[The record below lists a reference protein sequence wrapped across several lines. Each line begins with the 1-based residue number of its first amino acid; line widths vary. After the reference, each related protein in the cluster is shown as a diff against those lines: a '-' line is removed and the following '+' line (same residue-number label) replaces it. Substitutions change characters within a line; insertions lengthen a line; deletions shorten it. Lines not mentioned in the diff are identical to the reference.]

1 MIMNLSG
8 GGNPKNVL
16 VVSVGEASA
25 TITVTDGATTLTKA
39 SDASGYAYF
48 KNLDEGTWTVTAV
61 NSSSHTAPLTPTV
74 TITSTQT
81 AYFVRLG
88 FEFWLY
94 DNSYADTTLNECSE
108 NSGGWTGVGGE
119 SRTVNYLATRNT
131 GGGVIYAVNS
141 FDMSKY
147 DLVSVLINS
156 SNGLTG
162 NKVQVRATNR
172 TTVLAEAELASGSA
186 QQWLTIDVSAITAQG
201 YIYIS
206 ANSND
211 VVALRKCYLA

>member
-25 TITVTDGATTLTKA
+25 TITVTDGVTTLTKT

-48 KNLDEGTWTVTAV
+48 KNLDEGTWTVSAV

-81 AYFVRLG
+81 AYYVRLG

-94 DNSYADTTLNECSE
+94 DNSYADTSLNECTA

-119 SRTVNYLATRNT
+119 SRTTSYITTRTT
-131 GGGVIYAVNS
+131 GGGALYAVNS
-141 FDMSKY
+141 FDMSDY
-147 DLVSVLINS
+147 DIVSVLVNS

-162 NKVQVRATNR
+162 NKVQVRASNK
-172 TTVLAEAELASGSA
+172 TTVLAEVALETGSD
-186 QQWLTIDVSAITAQG
+186 QQLLTIDVSAITAQA
-201 YIYIS
+201 YIYIT
-206 ANSND
+206 ANGND

>member
-25 TITVTDGATTLTKA
+25 TITVTDGATTLTKT
-39 SDASGYAYF
+39 SDAAGYAYF

-81 AYFVRLG
+81 AYYVRLG

-94 DNSYADTTLNECSE
+94 DNSYADATANQCIA
-108 NSGGWTGVGGE
+108 NSGGWT
-119 SRTVNYLATRNT
+119 T
-131 GGGVIYAVNS
+131 GGTYGANRLTSDPGGGGRTFPNNS
-141 FDMSKY
+141 FDLSNY
-147 DLVSVLINS
+147 DTLAFYVSCA
-156 SNGLTG
+156 NGYT
-162 NKVQVRATNR
+162 NTIRVQLPDNT
-172 TTVLAEAELASGSA
+172 
-186 QQWLTIDVSAITAQG
+186 
-201 YIYIS
+201 
-206 ANSND
+206 
-211 VVALRKCYLA
+211 VVASTTFSSKSTTWVTMDISGLSYKTAKISVVANVGDVFAVYKCYLA

>member
-16 VVSVGEASA
+16 VVFVGESGA
-25 TITVTDGATTLTKA
+25 TINVTKGATTLTKA

-81 AYFVRLG
+81 AYYVRLG

-94 DNSYADTTLNECSE
+94 DNSYADTTLNECTG
-108 NSGGWTGVGGE
+108 NSGGWDGVVGN
-119 SRTVNYLATRNT
+119 RTANYITTRMT
-131 GGGVIYAVNS
+131 GGGAIYAVNS
-141 FDMSKY
+141 FDMSDY
-147 DLVSVLINS
+147 DLVSVLANS
-156 SNGLTG
+156 TNGYAG
-162 NKVQVRATNR
+162 NKVQVRASNKS
-172 TTVLAEAELASGSA
+172 TVLAEVELATGTA
-186 QQWLTIDVSAITAQG
+186 QQWLTIDVSAITAQA
-201 YIYIS
+201 YIYVA
-206 ANSND
+206 ANGND
-211 VVALRKCYLA
+211 VVALHKCYLA

>member
-74 TITSTQT
+74 TITSTQI
-81 AYFVRLG
+81 AYYVRLG

-94 DNSYADTTLNECSE
+94 DNSYADASLNQCTA
-108 NSGGWTGVGGE
+108 NSGGWTAGMGTLG
-119 SRTVNYLATRNT
+119 TNYISTRGT
-131 GGGVIYAVNS
+131 GGGDAAPNNS
-141 FDMSKY
+141 FDLSQY
-147 DLVSVLINS
+147 DTLAFYIGC
-156 SNGLTG
+156 SNGWSNTIA
-162 NKVQVRATNR
+162 VRLSDN
-172 TTVLAEAELASGSA
+172 TTVASATFSSKSA
-186 QQWLTIDVSAITAQG
+186 TWVTIDISNLSYQRA
-201 YIYIS
+201 YIKIS
-206 ANSND
+206 ANTND
-211 VVALRKCYLA
+211 VAQIYQCYLA

>member
-16 VVSVGEASA
+16 VVFVGESGA
-25 TITVTDGATTLTKA
+25 TINVTKGATTLTKA

-81 AYFVRLG
+81 AYYVRLG

-94 DNSYADTTLNECSE
+94 DNSYADPTLNLCTE
-108 NSGGWTGVGGE
+108 NSGGWDGTIGQNVANGI
-119 SRTVNYLATRNT
+119 ATRLT
-131 GGGVIYAVNS
+131 GGGYINVKNS
-141 FDMSKY
+141 FDLSKY
-147 DLVSVLINS
+147 NTL
-156 SNGLTG
+156 
-162 NKVQVRATNR
+162 
-172 TTVLAEAELASGSA
+172 TVLANVANGYNLNYMQVKASDKSTVLAQAEFATGASN
-186 QQWLTIDVSAITAQG
+186 QWLTIDLSAITAVG
-201 YIYIS
+201 YIYFQ
-206 ANSND
+206 AQTHD
-211 VVALRKCYLA
+211 VIDVHQCYLA